1 MTNAATLHVRNNDLR
16 RLPVVINGQLCQ
28 VRVKPDRTA
37 CWSSTLCL
45 YITETT
51 PDARIDE
58 DMCVGR
64 SVLIVHVANAS
75 VSTTTHTIHRTK
87 LAFMDYSMRLMFY
100 ADCDFNENDF
110 ERVVPLIAVMGEI
123 VTVSAAFFEPLGTS
137 RDGPCCCFA
146 CLHGLVACVCVHSRG
161 FKP

>member
-1 MTNAATLHVRNNDLR
+1 M
-16 RLPVVINGQLCQ
+16 
-28 VRVKPDRTA
+28 
-37 CWSSTLCL
+37 
-45 YITETT
+45 
-51 PDARIDE
+51 
-58 DMCVGR
+58 
-64 SVLIVHVANAS
+64 HVANAS

-137 RDGPCCCFA
+137 HGGPCCCFA
-146 CLHGLVACVCVHSRG
+146 CLHGLVATHSRG